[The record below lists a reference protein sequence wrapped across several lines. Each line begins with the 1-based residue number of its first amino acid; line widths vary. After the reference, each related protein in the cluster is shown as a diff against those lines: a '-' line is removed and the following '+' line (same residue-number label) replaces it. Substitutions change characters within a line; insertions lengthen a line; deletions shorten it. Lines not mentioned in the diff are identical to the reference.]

1 MHTASER
8 RGRHVH
14 FSEQADRHQLAR
26 EQMVRYQLEARGI
39 TDPRVLDAMRRVPR
53 HLFVPPE
60 REHDAYSD
68 HALPIG
74 EGQTISQ
81 PYMVALMTQL
91 LQTAPS
97 HRVLEIG
104 TGSGYQAA
112 ILAELVDEVV
122 TVEREERLSQRAQEV
137 LRSLGYRNII
147 FVVGDGSE
155 GYPPLAPYD
164 GIIVTAGAPAV
175 PIPLVDQLAPEGR
188 LVIPVGHRYEQVLTV
203 VHKDEE
209 GKIHVSEHGYCVFV
223 PLIGKHG
230 WRSEMDGGREPEGIV

>member
-1 MHTASER
+1 VTWDGTHYNHEAARER
-8 RGRHVH
+8 MV
-14 FSEQADRHQLAR
+14 QYQLA
-26 EQMVRYQLEARGI
+26 ARGI
-39 TDPRVLDAMRRVPR
+39 THPRVLEAMRRVPR

-60 REHDAYSD
+60 RVYDAYSD

-91 LQTAPS
+91 LDPAPS

-112 ILAELVDEVV
+112 ILAELANEVV
-122 TVEREERLSQRAQEV
+122 TVEREESLSHRAREV
-137 LRSLGYRNII
+137 LESLGYRNIT
-147 FVVGDGSE
+147 FVVGDGTE

-164 GIIVTAGAPAV
+164 GIIVTAGAPFI
-175 PIPLVDQLAPEGR
+175 PQPLVEQLAPGGR

-203 VHKDEE
+203 AEKDEQ
-209 GKIHVSEHGYCVFV
+209 GKLHISEHGYCVFV

-230 WRSEMDGGREPEGIV
+230 WRSEADGEWEPEGII

>member
-1 MHTASER
+1 
-8 RGRHVH
+8 
-14 FSEQADRHQLAR
+14 
-26 EQMVRYQLEARGI
+26 MVRYQLEARGI
-39 TDPRVLDAMRRVPR
+39 TDPRVLDAMRKVPR

-60 REHDAYSD
+60 RVHDAYSD

-91 LQTAPS
+91 LQPAPS

-112 ILAELVDEVV
+112 ILAALADEVV
-122 TVEREERLSQRAQEV
+122 TVEREEVLSQRAQEV
-137 LRSLGYRNII
+137 LRSLGYRNIT

-164 GIIVTAGAPAV
+164 GIIVTAGAPFV
-175 PIPLVDQLAPEGR
+175 PTPLVDQLAPGGR

-203 VHKDEE
+203 VYKDEQ
-209 GKIHVSEHGYCVFV
+209 GRIHISEHGYCVFV

-230 WRSEMDGGREPEGIV
+230 WRSEIDGEWEPEGIV

>member
-1 MHTASER
+1 MSFRDYHYNHEA
-8 RGRHVH
+8 
-14 FSEQADRHQLAR
+14 AR
-26 EQMVRYQLEARGI
+26 ERMVRYQLEARGI
-39 TDPRVLDAMRRVPR
+39 TNPRVLDAMRKVPR

-60 REHDAYSD
+60 RVHDAYSD

-91 LQTAPS
+91 LDPAPS
-97 HRVLEIG
+97 HRVLEVG

-112 ILAELVDEVV
+112 ILAELANEVV
-122 TVEREERLSQRAQEV
+122 TMEREEALSLRAREV
-137 LRSLGYRNII
+137 LESLGYRNII
-147 FVVGDGSE
+147 FVVGDGTE

-164 GIIVTAGAPAV
+164 GIIVTAGAPFV
-175 PIPLVDQLAPEGR
+175 PQPLVEQLAPGGR

-203 VHKDEE
+203 AEKDEQ
-209 GKIHVSEHGYCVFV
+209 GRLHVSEHGYCVFV

-230 WRSEMDGGREPEGIV
+230 WQSETDGEWEPEGVV